1 MIHRLAPQP
10 TPARAAA
17 ILREV
22 FGALPGPFA
31 FRLWD
36 GTEVRLG
43 SGVPVATAVIKS
55 PDAFVQLMRDP
66 SPGNFAEAYVDSAI
80 DLEGDL
86 FATMDVAN
94 AVEQVRLS
102 PTQKVRL
109 FLSMWR
115 P

>member
-1 MIHRLAPQP
+1 MIARLAPQP

-22 FGALPGPFA
+22 FGGLSGPFA

-36 GTEVRLG
+36 GT
-43 SGVPVATAVIKS
+43 AVIKS
-55 PDAFVQLMRDP
+55 PEAFVRLMRDP

-94 AVEQVRLS
+94 AIEEVRLS
-102 PTQKVRL
+102 ATQKVRL